1 MFEISVLKEMK
12 LAELQKIA
20 KLAKNI
26 KSTGVK
32 KDDLIQLILEAQA
45 ATPAEK
51 VAEKV
56 TPKIVDDKQKRAR
69 IAPEKKPV
77 IQKKKEETLFSET
90 VEAPLE
96 EKVVA
101 EKVKLQEN
109 VPNDNQPKIVKGF
122 KKAD

>member
-32 KDDLIQLILEAQA
+32 KDALIQLILEAQSTTQPEKAEETA
-45 ATPAEK
+45 A
-51 VAEKV
+51 
-56 TPKIVDDKQKRAR
+56 KIIDEKQKRAR

-77 IQKKKEETLFSET
+77 IQKKNAEIDVFSANLSLYFLTFPITSLF
-90 VEAPLE
+90 
-96 EKVVA
+96 
-101 EKVKLQEN
+101 
-109 VPNDNQPKIVKGF
+109 
-122 KKAD
+122 